1 MNVDNALTGMSY
13 YYNALVA
20 VKLYGG
26 CIKIDMLVKATRAT
40 ALLFHSEESLQ
51 STFQSAEAH
60 ESQCQ

>member
-26 CIKIDMLVKATRAT
+26 RIKIGMLVKAAKGNSPIIPLRRGSSIH
-40 ALLFHSEESLQ
+40 LPVR
-51 STFQSAEAH
+51 
-60 ESQCQ
+60 